1 MKTRLIHERLAALP
15 LALAAV
21 FSSFSSFATSASAPE
36 LKEMFVTATRSAQSI
51 GDVVADVTIIDREV
65 IERSGAAGLADVLV
79 SALRYDNTTATSPV
93 LPGYTLVNLSAS
105 TALSK
110 DWKALVRVDNL
121 TDKTYQTYQTVN
133 TYATA
138 KRSLYVSLTWAPQ

>member
-1 MKTRLIHERLAALP
+1 MFLI
-15 LALAAV
+15 
-21 FSSFSSFATSASAPE
+21 
-36 LKEMFVTATRSAQSI
+36 ATRSAQPI
-51 GDVVADVTIIDREV
+51 GNVVADDTIIYRED

-93 LPGYTLVNLSAS
+93 LPSYRLVNLSAS

-110 DWKALVRVDNL
+110 YWKVLVRVDNP
-121 TDKTYQTYQTVN
+121 TDKNYQTVN

-138 KRSLYVSLTWAPQ
+138 KRSLYVGLTWAPQ

>member
-1 MKTRLIHERLAALP
+1 MQSCILSARPAVRP

-21 FSSFSSFATSASAPE
+21 FSSFSSFAKSASGPE
-36 LKEMFVTATRSAQSI
+36 LKEMFVTATLSGQPI
-51 GDVVADVTIIDREV
+51 GDVVADVTLIDREV
-65 IERSGAAGLADVLV
+65 IERSGAAALADVLV

-121 TDKTYQTYQTVN
+121 TDKTYQTVN

-138 KRSLYVSLTWAPQ
+138 KRSLYVGLTWAPQ